1 MTAARPG
8 KMQIKPGPRH
18 RNQVKKMEVQLIN
31 AEEAIQPLK
40 KEIAKKKF
48 ETLKVTSQATL
59 EVALDARVK
68 LGELTKQVT
77 ATKKT
82 ITDPINLS
90 LKNVRALFA
99 PLETRLEEIDKHLY
113 QEITKWRQA
122 KEAEQQK
129 KMAEIETK
137 VKAGEIT
144 FEKASAQLERQ
155 SEKTKIIPQR
165 VVTKAR
171 VTDLKKIPEQYITVN
186 LWAIEK
192 DLRAGIAVPG
202 AELYQEKILTRK

>member
-1 MTAARPG
+1 MEKTEAYITTKG
-8 KMQIKPGPRH
+8 EKWLTQQIEP
-18 RNQVKKMEVQLIN
+18 
-31 AEEAIQPLK
+31 
-40 KEIAKKKF
+40 F
-48 ETLKVTSQATL
+48 
-59 EVALDARVK
+59 
-68 LGELTKQVT
+68 
-77 ATKKT
+77 KKT
-82 ITDPINLS
+82 IAKQGYGSLKITSQETLEKALNARTNLGGILKQITEARKSITDPMNVA
-90 LKNVRALFA
+90 LKNARLIFA
-99 PLETRLEEIDKHLY
+99 PLEDEILSQDKHLSG
-113 QEITKWRQA
+113 EIIKWRMA

-144 FEKASAQLERQ
+144 FEKAAAQVERQ

-171 VTDLKKIPEQYITVN
+171 VTDLKQIPQQYITVN

-192 DLRAGIAVPG
+192 DLRAGIVVPG